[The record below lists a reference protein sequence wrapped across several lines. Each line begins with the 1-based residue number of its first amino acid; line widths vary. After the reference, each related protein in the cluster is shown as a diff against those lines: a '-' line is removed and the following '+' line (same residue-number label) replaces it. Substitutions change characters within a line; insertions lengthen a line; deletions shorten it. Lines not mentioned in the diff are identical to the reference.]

1 MEYTKICKPF
11 QELSV
16 FELYDILRLRSEV
29 FVVEQNCVFLEPDN
43 KDQKC
48 HHVMLYSGD
57 ELVAYSRLVPAGV
70 SYDEISI
77 GRIITSQ
84 NVRGTGAGKI
94 LVQASIDKCELVF
107 GKQPIRIGAQAYA
120 IKFYERLGFIV
131 DGEHY
136 DEDGIDHVEMI
147 RP

>member
-1 MEYTKICKPF
+1 MEYIKICKPF

-48 HHVMLYSGD
+48 YHVMLYAGD
-57 ELVAYSRLVPAGV
+57 ELVAYSRLVPAGI

-77 GRIITSQ
+77 GRIITGPS
-84 NVRGTGAGKI
+84 VRGTGAGKI
-94 LVQASIDKCELVF
+94 LVQASIDECELVF
-107 GKQPIRIGAQAYA
+107 GKQAIRIGAQAYA